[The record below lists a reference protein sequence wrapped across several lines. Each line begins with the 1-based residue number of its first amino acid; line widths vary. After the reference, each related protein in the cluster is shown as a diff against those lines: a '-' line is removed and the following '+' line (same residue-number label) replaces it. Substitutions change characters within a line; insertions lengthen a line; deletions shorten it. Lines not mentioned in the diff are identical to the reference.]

1 MSSVVLSGD
10 TSGTVT
16 VTVPAVAGT
25 NTATLPAATG
35 TVMVSGNQPTFS
47 AYASATTSVPNSTA
61 TIVQYQVKAW
71 DTATCFNNTSG
82 TVTLNGISVPAWS
95 FAPNVAGYYQI
106 NAGIQSQV
114 GVSKTLEIYL
124 NKNGGVYSYGNFT
137 VGDPNGYCQSCV
149 SNIIY
154 FNGTSDSISISAWQ
168 GTGSTTNVS
177 AGQGQTWFSA
187 ALVRSA

>member
-1 MSSVVLSGD
+1 MSIIIDGTGSISGVSS
-10 TSGTVT
+10 TGLTTAQTVT
-16 VTVPAVAGT
+16 QSAIATGVAGT
-25 NTATLPAATG
+25 G
-35 TVMVSGNQPTFS
+35 PTFS
-47 AYASATTSVPNSTA
+47 AYANAVTSVPNSSA
-61 TIVQYQVKAW
+61 TVVQYQVKAW

-82 TVTLNGISVPAWS
+82 TVSLNGISVPAWS

-114 GVSKTLEIYL
+114 GALKTLEIYL

-154 FNGTSDSISISAWQ
+154 FNGTSDSINISAWQ
-168 GTGSTTNVS
+168 ASGSTVNVS
-177 AGQGQTWFSA
+177 SGQGQTWFSA